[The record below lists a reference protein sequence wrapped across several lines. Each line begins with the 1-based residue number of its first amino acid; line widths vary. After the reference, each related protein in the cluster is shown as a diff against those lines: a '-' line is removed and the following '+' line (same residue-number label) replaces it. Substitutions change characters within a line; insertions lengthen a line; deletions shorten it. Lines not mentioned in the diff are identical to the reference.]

1 MCVDRARTID
11 FAQLAFHRGES
22 ETHFGGLLVGEDFE
36 GTFVDGSGGWETVV
50 GSSFCDVD
58 CEELQV

>member
-1 MCVDRARTID
+1 MCVDSARTID

-36 GTFVDGSGGWETVV
+36 STFVDGSGSRESVI